1 MYSQISKDTLK
12 ELLKIWKVKNVDELK
27 NKTDNIS
34 LISYKFFNLNKE
46 EKEIVYFIIK
56 NYDKE
61 INSIDI
67 AYSLKYTQ
75 KQLPIFFNYIDD
87 IKKSG
92 LLYLKMKR
100 RKLNANDDTL
110 NFLPNIKEILETIIL
125 KENTKKIENY
135 IDVKYNTSTY
145 KKYLKKIISIY
156 ENGGIIENTKIKI
169 TNDEL
174 LDLCKANIVTLY
186 FTKENENTFIAI
198 NNINVLN
205 TIEKSLEENVSSSV
219 FIYNHFNILNDIE
232 NFIYEVDIQKI
243 NIDNINLEFFS
254 NNIEYNTII
263 DICLKLD
270 LIKIDNKGFIFLES
284 DNVKIFIS
292 LNIEKRRDTILK
304 QIFKNH
310 LEYQNKILQI
320 LENNE
325 NISKTKLLLE
335 LKEKNNISLET
346 YNNILYTM
354 FIFGLVEA
362 SFYEGAIVALK
373 SIKEI
378 KNNAKKCFINGN
390 FEITLINHNAF
401 DNDFI
406 YMCNL
411 YFELEKNENVYT
423 YKITEDKILKAKTI
437 INDTESD
444 YSFNNF
450 LSKLKSI
457 LKEYSLTIPKH
468 VESNINRWY
477 ERGIISSIYEN
488 ITLINIKDKDKLEEI
503 VYEANRKGMKIKKIN
518 DEYAILK
525 YNSVS
530 KKTLTKFLRQ
540 RRIIVTF

>member
-12 ELLKIWKVKNVDELK
+12 ELLKIWKAKNIEDLK

-67 AYSLKYTQ
+67 AYSLKYSQ
-75 KQLPIFFNYIDD
+75 KQLPMFFNYIDD

-110 NFLPNIKEILETIIL
+110 NFLPNIRELLETIIL

-135 IDVKYNTSTY
+135 IDVKYNSATY

-156 ENGGIIENTKIKI
+156 ENGCIIENTKIKI

-186 FTKENENTFIAI
+186 FTKENENAFIAI

-205 TIEKSLEENVSSSV
+205 TIEKSLEDNVASSV
-219 FIYNHFNILNDIE
+219 FIYNHLNILNDIE

-243 NIDNINLEFFS
+243 NIDNINLEVFS
-254 NNIEYNTII
+254 SNIDYNTII

-270 LIKIDNKGFIFLES
+270 LIIIDNKGFISLES
-284 DNVKIFIS
+284 DNVKKFLS
-292 LNIEKRRDTILK
+292 LNIEKRRDIILK

-320 LENNE
+320 LENTE
-325 NISKTKLLLE
+325 SISKTKLLLE
-335 LKEKNNISLET
+335 LKEKNTISPET

-354 FIFGLVEA
+354 FLFGLVEA

-373 SIKEI
+373 SIKDI
-378 KNNAKKCFINGN
+378 KNNSKKCFINGN

-401 DNDFI
+401 DDDFI

-411 YFELEKNENVYT
+411 YFELEKNESVYT
-423 YKITEDKILKAKTI
+423 YKITEEKILKAKTI
-437 INDTESD
+437 INDTDSD

-450 LSKLKSI
+450 LSKLKSV
-457 LKEYSLTIPKH
+457 LEEYSLTIPKH

-503 VYEANRKGMKIKKIN
+503 VYEANRKGMNIKKIN

>member
-12 ELLKIWKVKNVDELK
+12 ELLKIWKVKNIEDLQ

-46 EKEIVYFIIK
+46 EKEIVYFVIK

-75 KQLPIFFNYIDD
+75 KQLPLFFNYIDD

-110 NFLPNIKEILETIIL
+110 NFLPNIRELLETIIL
-125 KENTKKIENY
+125 KENTKKIEHY
-135 IDVKYNTSTY
+135 IDVKYNATTY

-186 FTKENENTFIAI
+186 FTKENENAFIAI

-219 FIYNHFNILNDIE
+219 FIYNHLNILNDIE

-243 NIDNINLEFFS
+243 NIDNINLEVFS
-254 NNIEYNTII
+254 SNIDYNTII

-270 LIKIDNKGFIFLES
+270 LIIIDNKGFISLES
-284 DNVKIFIS
+284 DNVKKFLS
-292 LNIEKRRDTILK
+292 LNIEKRRDIILK

-320 LENNE
+320 LENTE
-325 NISKTKLLLE
+325 SISKTKLLLE
-335 LKEKNNISLET
+335 LKEKNTISPET

-354 FIFGLVEA
+354 FLFGLVEA

-373 SIKEI
+373 SIKDI
-378 KNNAKKCFINGN
+378 KNNSKKCFINGN

-401 DNDFI
+401 DDDFI

-411 YFELEKNENVYT
+411 YFELEKNESVYT

-437 INDTESD
+437 INDTDSD

-450 LSKLKSI
+450 LSKLKSV
-457 LKEYSLTIPKH
+457 LEEYSLTIPKH

-488 ITLINIKDKDKLEEI
+488 VTLINIKDKDKLEEI
-503 VYEANRKGMKIKKIN
+503 VYEANRKGMNIKKIN

>member
-12 ELLKIWKVKNVDELK
+12 ELLKIWKAKNIDDLK

-34 LISYKFFNLNKE
+34 LISYKFFNLNRE
-46 EKEIVYFIIK
+46 EKEIVYFVIK

-75 KQLPIFFNYIDD
+75 KQLPVFFNYIDD

-110 NFLPNIKEILETIIL
+110 NFLPNIRELLETIIL

-135 IDVKYNTSTY
+135 IDVKYNVSTY
-145 KKYLKKIISIY
+145 KKYLKKIIHIY

-186 FTKENENTFIAI
+186 FTKENAKTFIAI
-198 NNINVLN
+198 NNINVIN
-205 TIEKSLEENVSSSV
+205 TIEKSLEDSVASSI
-219 FIYNHFNILNDIE
+219 FIYNHLNILNDIE

-243 NIDNINLEFFS
+243 NVENINLEFLS
-254 NNIEYNTII
+254 DNINYNTIV

-270 LIKIDNKGFIFLES
+270 LITIDNKGFISLES
-284 DNVKIFIS
+284 DNVKTFIS
-292 LNIEKRRDTILK
+292 LDIEKRRDAILK
-304 QIFKNH
+304 HIFKNY

-320 LENNE
+320 LEDNE
-325 NISKTKLLLE
+325 SISKTKLLLE
-335 LKEKNNISLET
+335 LKEKNNISPET

-354 FIFGLVEA
+354 FIFGLAEA
-362 SFYEGAIVALK
+362 SFYEGAIIALK
-373 SIKEI
+373 TVKDI
-378 KNNAKKCFINGN
+378 KNNAKKCFINSN

-401 DNDFI
+401 DDDFI

-411 YFELEKNENVYT
+411 YFEIEKNESVYT

-437 INDTESD
+437 INDIDSK

-450 LSKLKSI
+450 LSKLKSV
-457 LKEYSLTIPKH
+457 LTEYSLTIPKH

-488 ITLINIKDKDKLEEI
+488 VTLINIKDKDKLEEI
-503 VYEANRKGMKIKKIN
+503 VYEANRKGMNIKKIN

>member
-12 ELLKIWKVKNVDELK
+12 ELLKIWKAKNIEDLQ

-46 EKEIVYFIIK
+46 EKEIVYFVIK

-67 AYSLKYTQ
+67 AYSLKYSQ
-75 KQLPIFFNYIDD
+75 KQLPMFFNYIDD

-110 NFLPNIKEILETIIL
+110 NFLPNIRELLETIIL

-135 IDVKYNTSTY
+135 IDVKYNSATY

-156 ENGGIIENTKIKI
+156 ENGCIIENTKIKI

-186 FTKENENTFIAI
+186 FTKENENAFIAI

-205 TIEKSLEENVSSSV
+205 TIEKSLEDNVASSV
-219 FIYNHFNILNDIE
+219 FIYNHLNILNDIE

-243 NIDNINLEFFS
+243 NIDNINLEVFS
-254 NNIEYNTII
+254 SNIDYNTII

-270 LIKIDNKGFIFLES
+270 LIIIDNKGFISLES
-284 DNVKIFIS
+284 DNVKKFLS
-292 LNIEKRRDTILK
+292 LNIEKRRDIILK

-320 LENNE
+320 LENTE
-325 NISKTKLLLE
+325 SISKTKLLLE
-335 LKEKNNISLET
+335 LKEKNTISPET

-354 FIFGLVEA
+354 FLFGLVEA

-373 SIKEI
+373 SIKDI
-378 KNNAKKCFINGN
+378 KNNSKKCFINGN

-401 DNDFI
+401 DDDFI

-411 YFELEKNENVYT
+411 YFELEKNESVYT

-437 INDTESD
+437 INDTGSK

-450 LSKLKSI
+450 LSKLKSV
-457 LKEYSLTIPKH
+457 LNEYSLTIPKH

-503 VYEANRKGMKIKKIN
+503 VYEANRKGMNIKKIN

>member
-12 ELLKIWKVKNVDELK
+12 ELLKIWKAKNIEDLQ

-46 EKEIVYFIIK
+46 EKEIVYFVIK

-67 AYSLKYTQ
+67 AYSLKYSQ
-75 KQLPIFFNYIDD
+75 KQLPMFFNYIDD

-110 NFLPNIKEILETIIL
+110 NFLPNIRELLETIIL

-135 IDVKYNTSTY
+135 IDVKYNSATY

-156 ENGGIIENTKIKI
+156 ENGCIIENTKIKI

-186 FTKENENTFIAI
+186 FTKENENAFIAI

-205 TIEKSLEENVSSSV
+205 TIEKSLEDNVASSV
-219 FIYNHFNILNDIE
+219 FIYNHLNILNDIE

-243 NIDNINLEFFS
+243 NIDNINLEVFS
-254 NNIEYNTII
+254 SNIDYNTII

-270 LIKIDNKGFIFLES
+270 LIIIDNKGFISLES
-284 DNVKIFIS
+284 DNVKKFLS
-292 LNIEKRRDTILK
+292 LNIEKRRDIILK

-320 LENNE
+320 LENTE
-325 NISKTKLLLE
+325 SISKTKLLLE
-335 LKEKNNISLET
+335 LKEKNTISPET

-354 FIFGLVEA
+354 FLFGLVEA

-373 SIKEI
+373 SIKDI
-378 KNNAKKCFINGN
+378 KNNSKKCFINGN

-401 DNDFI
+401 DDDFI

-411 YFELEKNENVYT
+411 YFELEKNESVYT
-423 YKITEDKILKAKTI
+423 YKITEEKILKAKTI
-437 INDTESD
+437 INDTDSD

-450 LSKLKSI
+450 LSKLKSV
-457 LKEYSLTIPKH
+457 LEEYSLTIPKH

-488 ITLINIKDKDKLEEI
+488 VTLINIKDKDKLEEI
-503 VYEANRKGMKIKKIN
+503 VYEANRKGMNIKKIN

>member
-12 ELLKIWKVKNVDELK
+12 ELLKIWKAKNIDDLK

-34 LISYKFFNLNKE
+34 LISYKFFLLNKE
-46 EKEIVYFIIK
+46 EKEIVYFVIN

-75 KQLPIFFNYIDD
+75 KQLPVFFNYIDD

-110 NFLPNIKEILETIIL
+110 NFLPNIKELLETIIL

-135 IDVKYNTSTY
+135 IDVKYNIATY

-186 FTKENENTFIAI
+186 FAKENSKAFIAI
-198 NNINVLN
+198 NNINVIN
-205 TIEKSLEENVSSSV
+205 TIEKSLEDSVSSSI
-219 FIYNHFNILNDIE
+219 FIYNHLNILNDIE

-243 NIDNINLEFFS
+243 NVENINLEFLS
-254 NNIEYNTII
+254 NNINYNTIV

-270 LIKIDNKGFIFLES
+270 LIIIDNKGFISLES
-284 DNVKIFIS
+284 DNVKTFIS
-292 LNIEKRRDTILK
+292 LDIEKRRDTILK

-310 LEYQNKILQI
+310 LEYQNKIFQI
-320 LENNE
+320 LEDNE
-325 NISKTKLLLE
+325 SISKTKLLLE
-335 LKEKNNISLET
+335 LKEKNNISPET

-362 SFYEGAIVALK
+362 SFYEGAIIALK
-373 SIKEI
+373 SIKDI
-378 KNNAKKCFINGN
+378 KNNSKKCFINSN

-401 DNDFI
+401 DDDFI

-411 YFELEKNENVYT
+411 YFELEKNESVYT

-437 INDTESD
+437 INDTNSK

-450 LSKLKSI
+450 LVKLKSV
-457 LKEYSLTIPKH
+457 LNEYSLTIPKH

-503 VYEANRKGMKIKKIN
+503 VYEANRKGMNIKKIN

>member
-12 ELLKIWKVKNVDELK
+12 ELLKIWKAKNIEDLQ

-46 EKEIVYFIIK
+46 EKEIVYFVIK

-67 AYSLKYTQ
+67 AYSLKYSQ
-75 KQLPIFFNYIDD
+75 KQLPMFFNYIDD

-110 NFLPNIKEILETIIL
+110 NFLPNIRELLETIIL
-125 KENTKKIENY
+125 KENTKKIEHY
-135 IDVKYNTSTY
+135 IDVKYNATTY

-186 FTKENENTFIAI
+186 FTKENENAFIAI

-219 FIYNHFNILNDIE
+219 FIYNHLNILNDIE

-243 NIDNINLEFFS
+243 NIDNINLEVFS
-254 NNIEYNTII
+254 SNIDYNTII

-270 LIKIDNKGFIFLES
+270 LIIIDNKGFISLES
-284 DNVKIFIS
+284 DNVKKFLS
-292 LNIEKRRDTILK
+292 LNIEKRRDIVLK

-320 LENNE
+320 LENTE
-325 NISKTKLLLE
+325 SISKTKLLLE
-335 LKEKNNISLET
+335 LKEKNTISPET

-354 FIFGLVEA
+354 FLFGLVEA

-373 SIKEI
+373 SIKDI
-378 KNNAKKCFINGN
+378 KNNSKKCFINGN

-401 DNDFI
+401 DDDFI

-411 YFELEKNENVYT
+411 YFELEKNESVYT

-437 INDTESD
+437 INDTDSD

-450 LSKLKSI
+450 LSKLKSV
-457 LKEYSLTIPKH
+457 LEEYSLTIPKH

-488 ITLINIKDKDKLEEI
+488 VTLINIKDKDKLEEI
-503 VYEANRKGMKIKKIN
+503 VYEANRKGMNIKKIN

>member
-284 DNVKIFIS
+284 DNVKTFIS

-411 YFELEKNENVYT
+411 YFELEKNESVYT

-503 VYEANRKGMKIKKIN
+503 VYEANRKGMNIKKIN

>member
-12 ELLKIWKVKNVDELK
+12 ELLKIWKAKNIDDLQ

-34 LISYKFFNLNKE
+34 LISYKFFLLNKE
-46 EKEIVYFIIK
+46 EKEIVYFVIK

-75 KQLPIFFNYIDD
+75 KQLPMFFNYVDD

-110 NFLPNIKEILETIIL
+110 NFLPNIRELLETLIL

-174 LDLCKANIVTLY
+174 FDLCKANIVTLY
-186 FTKENENTFIAI
+186 FTKESKNAFIAI

-205 TIEKSLEENVSSSV
+205 TIEKSLEDNAASSI
-219 FIYNHFNILNDIE
+219 FIYNHLNILNDIE

-243 NIDNINLEFFS
+243 NIDNINLEVFS
-254 NNIEYNTII
+254 NNIDYNTII

-270 LIKIDNKGFIFLES
+270 LIVIDNKGFIYLES
-284 DNVKIFIS
+284 DNVKKFLS
-292 LNIEKRRDTILK
+292 LDIEKRRDTILK

-320 LENNE
+320 LEDNE

-335 LKEKNNISLET
+335 LKEKNTISPEM

-354 FIFGLVEA
+354 FLFGLVEA

-373 SIKEI
+373 SIKDI
-378 KNNAKKCFINGN
+378 KNNPKKCFINGN

-401 DNDFI
+401 DDDFI

-411 YFELEKNENVYT
+411 YFELEKNESVYT

-437 INDTESD
+437 INETDSK

-450 LSKLKSI
+450 LSKLKSV
-457 LKEYSLTIPKH
+457 LEEYSLRIPKH

-477 ERGIISSIYEN
+477 ERGVISSIYEN

-503 VYEANRKGMKIKKIN
+503 VYEANRKGMNIKKIN

>member
-12 ELLKIWKVKNVDELK
+12 ELLKIWKAKNVEDLQ

-46 EKEIVYFIIK
+46 EKEIVYFVIK

-75 KQLPIFFNYIDD
+75 KQLPLFFNYIDD

-110 NFLPNIKEILETIIL
+110 NFLPNIRELLETIIL
-125 KENTKKIENY
+125 KENTKKIEHY
-135 IDVKYNTSTY
+135 IDVKYNSATY

-186 FTKENENTFIAI
+186 FTKENENAFIAI

-219 FIYNHFNILNDIE
+219 FIYNHLNILNDIE

-243 NIDNINLEFFS
+243 NIDNINLEVFS
-254 NNIEYNTII
+254 SNIDYNTII

-270 LIKIDNKGFIFLES
+270 LIIIDNKGFISLES
-284 DNVKIFIS
+284 DNVKKFLS
-292 LNIEKRRDTILK
+292 LNIEKRRDIILK

-320 LENNE
+320 LENTE
-325 NISKTKLLLE
+325 SISKTKLLLE
-335 LKEKNNISLET
+335 LKEKNTISPET

-354 FIFGLVEA
+354 FLFGLVEA

-373 SIKEI
+373 SIKDI
-378 KNNAKKCFINGN
+378 KNNSKKCFINGN

-401 DNDFI
+401 DDDFI

-411 YFELEKNENVYT
+411 YFELEKNESVYT

-437 INDTESD
+437 INDTDSD

-450 LSKLKSI
+450 LSKLKSV
-457 LKEYSLTIPKH
+457 LEEYSLTIPKH

-488 ITLINIKDKDKLEEI
+488 VTLINIKDKDKLEEI
-503 VYEANRKGMKIKKIN
+503 VYEANRKGMNIKKIN

>member
-12 ELLKIWKVKNVDELK
+12 ELLKIWKAKNIDDLQ

-34 LISYKFFNLNKE
+34 LISYKFFLLNKE
-46 EKEIVYFIIK
+46 EKEIVYFVIK

-75 KQLPIFFNYIDD
+75 KQLPMFFNYVDD

-110 NFLPNIKEILETIIL
+110 NFLPNIRELLETLIL

-174 LDLCKANIVTLY
+174 FDLCKANIVTLY
-186 FTKENENTFIAI
+186 FTKESENAFIAI

-205 TIEKSLEENVSSSV
+205 TIEKSLEDNAASSI
-219 FIYNHFNILNDIE
+219 FIYNHLNILNDIE

-243 NIDNINLEFFS
+243 NIDNINLEVFS
-254 NNIEYNTII
+254 NNIDYNTII

-270 LIKIDNKGFIFLES
+270 LIVIDNKGFISLES
-284 DNVKIFIS
+284 DNVKKILS
-292 LNIEKRRDTILK
+292 LDIEKRRDTILK

-320 LENNE
+320 LEDNE

-335 LKEKNNISLET
+335 LKEKNTISPEM

-354 FIFGLVEA
+354 FLFGLVEA

-373 SIKEI
+373 SIKDI
-378 KNNAKKCFINGN
+378 KNNPKKCFINGN

-401 DNDFI
+401 DDDFI

-411 YFELEKNENVYT
+411 YFELEKNESVYT

-437 INDTESD
+437 INETDSK

-450 LSKLKSI
+450 LSKLKSV
-457 LKEYSLTIPKH
+457 LEEYSLTIPKH

-503 VYEANRKGMKIKKIN
+503 VYEANRKGMNIKKIN

>member
-12 ELLKIWKVKNVDELK
+12 ELLKIWKAKNVEDLQ

-46 EKEIVYFIIK
+46 EKEIVYFVIK

-75 KQLPIFFNYIDD
+75 KQLPLFFNYIDD

-110 NFLPNIKEILETIIL
+110 NFLPNIRELLETIIL
-125 KENTKKIENY
+125 KENTKKIEHY
-135 IDVKYNTSTY
+135 IDVKYNATTY

-186 FTKENENTFIAI
+186 FTKENENAFIAI

-219 FIYNHFNILNDIE
+219 FIYNHLNILNDIE

-243 NIDNINLEFFS
+243 NIDNINLEVFS
-254 NNIEYNTII
+254 SNIDYNTII

-270 LIKIDNKGFIFLES
+270 LIIIDNKGFISLES
-284 DNVKIFIS
+284 DNVKKFLS
-292 LNIEKRRDTILK
+292 LNIEKRRDIILK

-320 LENNE
+320 LENTE
-325 NISKTKLLLE
+325 SISKTKLLLE
-335 LKEKNNISLET
+335 LKEKNTISPET

-354 FIFGLVEA
+354 FLFGLVEA

-373 SIKEI
+373 SIKDI
-378 KNNAKKCFINGN
+378 KNNSKKCFINGN

-401 DNDFI
+401 DDDFI

-411 YFELEKNENVYT
+411 YFELEKNESVYT

-437 INDTESD
+437 INDTDSD

-450 LSKLKSI
+450 LSKLKSV
-457 LKEYSLTIPKH
+457 LEEYSLTIPKH

-488 ITLINIKDKDKLEEI
+488 VTLINIKDKDKLEEI
-503 VYEANRKGMKIKKIN
+503 VYEANRKGMNIKKIN

>member
-12 ELLKIWKVKNVDELK
+12 ELLKIWKAKNIDDLQ

-34 LISYKFFNLNKE
+34 LISYKFFLLNKE
-46 EKEIVYFIIK
+46 EKEIVYFVIK

-75 KQLPIFFNYIDD
+75 KQLPMFFNYVDD

-110 NFLPNIKEILETIIL
+110 NFLPNIRELLETLIL

-135 IDVKYNTSTY
+135 IDVKYNATTY

-186 FTKENENTFIAI
+186 FTKESGNVFIAI

-205 TIEKSLEENVSSSV
+205 TIEKSLEENVASSV
-219 FIYNHFNILNDIE
+219 FIYNHLNILNDIE
-232 NFIYEVDIQKI
+232 NFIYEVDIQRI
-243 NIDNINLEFFS
+243 NIDNINLEVFS
-254 NNIEYNTII
+254 NNIDYNTII

-270 LIKIDNKGFIFLES
+270 LIVIDNKGFISLES
-284 DNVKIFIS
+284 DNVKKFLS
-292 LNIEKRRDTILK
+292 LDIEKRRETILK

-320 LENNE
+320 LEDNE

-335 LKEKNNISLET
+335 LKEKNTISPEM

-354 FIFGLVEA
+354 FLFGLVEA

-373 SIKEI
+373 SIKDI
-378 KNNAKKCFINGN
+378 KNNPKKCFINGN

-401 DNDFI
+401 DDDFI

-411 YFELEKNENVYT
+411 YFELEKNESVYT

-437 INDTESD
+437 INETDSK

-450 LSKLKSI
+450 LSKLKSV
-457 LKEYSLTIPKH
+457 LEEYSLTIPKH

-503 VYEANRKGMKIKKIN
+503 VYEANRKGMNIKKIN

>member
-12 ELLKIWKVKNVDELK
+12 ELLKIWKAKNIEDLK

-75 KQLPIFFNYIDD
+75 KQLPLFFNYIDD

-110 NFLPNIKEILETIIL
+110 NFLPNVKEILETIIL
-125 KENTKKIENY
+125 KENIKKIENY
-135 IDVKYNTSTY
+135 IDVKYNTTIY

-156 ENGGIIENTKIKI
+156 ENGCIIENTKIKI

-186 FTKENENTFIAI
+186 FTKENAFIAI

-205 TIEKSLEENVSSSV
+205 TIEKSLEENVASSV
-219 FIYNHFNILNDIE
+219 FIYNHLNILNDIE

-243 NIDNINLEFFS
+243 NIDNINLDFFS
-254 NNIEYNTII
+254 SNIEYNTII

-270 LIKIDNKGFIFLES
+270 LITIDNKGFISLES
-284 DNVKIFIS
+284 DNVKTFIS
-292 LNIEKRRDTILK
+292 LSIEKRRDTILK

-320 LENNE
+320 LEKNE

-335 LKEKNNISLET
+335 LKEKNTISPET

-373 SIKEI
+373 SIKDI
-378 KNNAKKCFINGN
+378 KNYSKKCFINGN

-401 DNDFI
+401 DDDFI

-411 YFELEKNENVYT
+411 YFELEKNESVYT

-437 INDTESD
+437 INDTDSD

-450 LSKLKSI
+450 LSKLKSV
-457 LKEYSLTIPKH
+457 LEEYSLTIPKH

-503 VYEANRKGMKIKKIN
+503 VYEANRKGMNIKKIN